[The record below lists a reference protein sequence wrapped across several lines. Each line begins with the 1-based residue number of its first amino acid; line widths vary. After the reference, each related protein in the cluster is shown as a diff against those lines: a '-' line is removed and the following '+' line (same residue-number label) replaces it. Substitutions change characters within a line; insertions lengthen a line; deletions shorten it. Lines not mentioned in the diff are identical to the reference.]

1 MWDPELVRI
10 LNCEEREIT
19 LEKVFEFRYSN
30 KFQKISK
37 SDQMVI
43 LRTLVKS
50 KITQK
55 IEEGIIK
62 LLREEDLE

>member
-19 LEKVFEFRYSN
+19 LEKVFKFRYSN

-37 SDQMVI
+37 SDQMII